1 VHEFCFLFY
10 RPPHFKINYCTLFS
24 SASGKGKPVEKLKI
38 DRKDDEED
46 EESEYVKLLC
56 RWCKYP
62 LSNSL
67 ICRLNVQEI
76 SCNCIS

>member
-1 VHEFCFLFY
+1 MRYDPEACFVHEFCFLLY

-46 EESEYVKLLC
+46 EESEYEEDEDE
-56 RWCKYP
+56 Y
-62 LSNSL
+62 
-67 ICRLNVQEI
+67 ETEEDETEE
-76 SCNCIS
+76 